1 MRRELALDIRLMNF
15 TSRALVWLF
24 AAGALFVAGNWL
36 LMRPLW
42 AIRVVRVQGSL
53 QHISASALRSQ
64 ALPRLH
70 GNWFTIDLGAAQQAF
85 ARVPWVRDAVVQRVW
100 PLSLLVTL
108 QAQQPVA
115 IWGGASASQL
125 VDAQGAL
132 FDANIGEVQDMHLPQ
147 FDGPPGSAQRVLLM
161 ARELDARL
169 AALRWRVAALALGAE
184 GDWHVQLAGGPTLN
198 LGSDADAA
206 AFGARLQ
213 RFVAL
218 APQVQQQ
225 YGRAIVSA
233 DLRYANGFA
242 VRLQGAAAPGAQHP
256 VATSAA
262 AHKQIHTGA
271 RGAR

>member
-24 AAGALFVAGNWL
+24 VAGALFVAGNWL

-64 ALPRLH
+64 ALPRLR
-70 GNWFTIDLGAAQQAF
+70 GNWFTIDLAAAQQAF

-115 IWGGASASQL
+115 VWGNASASQL

-147 FDGPPGSAQRVLLM
+147 FDGPPGSAQRVLQM

-169 AALRWRVAALALGAE
+169 AALHWRVDVLELGAE
-184 GDWHVQLAGGPTLN
+184 GNWRVRLDGGPTLN
-198 LGSDADAA
+198 LGSDADEV
-206 AFGARLQ
+206 AFAARLQ

-218 APQVQQQ
+218 APQVQRQ

-242 VRLQGAAAPGAQHP
+242 VRLQGAAAP
-256 VATSAA
+256 ATAMGIAA
-262 AHKQIHTGA
+262 DTHKHIHTGA

>member
-1 MRRELALDIRLMNF
+1 MRRDVALDIRLMNF

-24 AAGALFVAGNWL
+24 CAGALLVAGNWM

-42 AIRVVRVQGSL
+42 SIRVVRVQGSL

-70 GNWFTIDLGAAQQAF
+70 GNWFTIDLAAAQQAF
-85 ARVPWVRDAVVQRVW
+85 ARVPWVRNAVVQRVW

-115 IWGGASASQL
+115 VWGGAAASQL

-132 FDANIGEVQDMHLPQ
+132 FDANIGEVQDMHLPTL
-147 FDGPPGSAQRVLLM
+147 DGPPGSAQRVLQM
-161 ARELDARL
+161 ERTLDARL
-169 AALRWRVAALALGAE
+169 AALHWQVAALELGAE
-184 GDWHVQLAGGPTLN
+184 GNWRVRLDGGPTLN
-198 LGSDADAA
+198 LGSDADAN
-206 AFGARLQ
+206 AFAARLQ
-213 RFVAL
+213 RFTAL
-218 APQVQQQ
+218 APQVQRQ

-242 VRLQGAAAPGAQHP
+242 VRLQGAAAPAAQSQ
-256 VATSAA
+256 AAAA
-262 AHKQIHTGA
+262 AHKHIHSGA
-271 RGAR
+271 RGAQ